1 MFDDSLGPVSST
13 TPPPSSTTPEVTG
26 EDLPDPRVVLV
37 GATGVGKS
45 SIADALLGCDPRSG
59 GCMFQVCSG
68 TDSCT
73 KDTTLGTGPW
83 LGTGQ
88 NFTVSLPGGLVII
101 DTGFF

>member
-1 MFDDSLGPVSST
+1 MVCILFESVWAKCVNCLGEGFPGT
-13 TPPPSSTTPEVTG
+13 
-26 EDLPDPRVVLV
+26 
-37 GATGVGKS
+37 
-45 SIADALLGCDPRSG
+45 GCDPLSG

-88 NFTVSLPGGLVII
+88 NFTVRVFLVVLIEV
-101 DTGFF
+101 TRFF

>member
-13 TPPPSSTTPEVTG
+13 EVTG

-101 DTGFF
+101 DTGLF